1 LKGFAKEEAMEYLL
15 DEFKRIGKNLEIIL
29 SSGNRTLPEG
39 PQAVEASRGATDNA
53 EQPGIQ
59 MRYESD
65 DASILQ
71 DPESIKNKGRPVKPK
86 RWKDMVK
93 QEREKTKASKK
104 KNAKKAKTS
113 SKNTKIIAKYINIIL
128 L

>member
-1 LKGFAKEEAMEYLL
+1 MEYLL
-15 DEFKRIGKNLEIIL
+15 DEFKRIGKTLEIIL
-29 SSGNRTLPEG
+29 SSRNRTLLEG
-39 PQAVEASRGATDNA
+39 TQAAEASGGATNNA

-59 MRYESD
+59 MRQESD
-65 DASILQ
+65 DASTLQ

-86 RWKDMVK
+86 RWKDMVE

-104 KNAKKAKTS
+104 KNAKKAETS